1 MKKIYKVSYANK
13 IEVFEVCYENKECYF
28 SDNEDKKD
36 VLYGIRKKEVDEFI
50 KKSKDYGYFTSEKK
64 ANKFRDKYIESEIH
78 DLENKLNK

>member
-13 IEVFEVCYENKECYF
+13 IEVLEVCYENKECYF
-28 SDNEDKKD
+28 YDPNERDII
-36 VLYGIRKKEVDEFI
+36 YGIRKKEVDEFI

-78 DLENKLNK
+78 DLENRR